1 MEKDT
6 QDTLVRAYARLQGL
20 RDNIAELDAVSVEDA
35 YVNEYYAALDML
47 QEIGINTADFH
58 VPDSEI
64 KPRVTSRSREHISYS
79 DQKYIL
85 KALLLAKLD
94 AILIYFQVKYDKP
107 RKVGFSPSGKG

>member
-6 QDTLVRAYARLQGL
+6 QDTILRAYARLQGL
-20 RDNIAELDAVSVEDA
+20 RDNIAELDALSVEDA
-35 YVNEYYAALDML
+35 YIEEYHAALGML
-47 QEIGINTADFH
+47 EEMGIETTDFR

-79 DQKYIL
+79 DRKYVL

-94 AILIYFQVKYDKP
+94 AILTYFQVKYDKP
-107 RKVGFSPSGKG
+107 RKVGFSPPGRG